1 MDGWGVKGVL
11 EAGALDKVVRQTID
25 AIENAKEQIFTIAE
39 DARTE
44 CARVQK
50 DLQEIRESTQ
60 KIIDKV
66 DALTLKERQARIR
79 LMEVSRGLE
88 RFSEEDIRTAYEQAR
103 DIQVN
108 LAVLRERENQLRLK
122 RDELERR
129 LRHLQGMVERAEQLM
144 NQVGVVLDFIGGNLK
159 DLSMKMEE
167 AQLRQQAALRIILAQ
182 DQERLRVAREIHDGP
197 AQMMSS
203 LVHQAELCERLLDV
217 DSEAVRRELREL
229 KEAVRDTLKDVRKII
244 YDLRPIALDAQG
256 LEPAFKRYVSDFAE
270 RTGLQLECRF
280 LGKDRRLDRP
290 YEVAIFRMVQ
300 EVLSN
305 VRKHAQAKKLQFYF
319 EMAPETV
326 TVIVRDDGIGFDPEA
341 MIAYSGEHF
350 GLVGMKE
357 RGELLE
363 GVVEIRSQK
372 GRGTQV
378 LIRIPIQGGNDRE

>member
-1 MDGWGVKGVL
+1 ML

>member
-1 MDGWGVKGVL
+1 
-11 EAGALDKVVRQTID
+11 
-25 AIENAKEQIFTIAE
+25 
-39 DARTE
+39 
-44 CARVQK
+44 
-50 DLQEIRESTQ
+50 
-60 KIIDKV
+60 
-66 DALTLKERQARIR
+66 
-79 LMEVSRGLE
+79 
-88 RFSEEDIRTAYEQAR
+88 
-103 DIQVN
+103 
-108 LAVLRERENQLRLK
+108 
-122 RDELERR
+122 
-129 LRHLQGMVERAEQLM
+129 
-144 NQVGVVLDFIGGNLK
+144 
-159 DLSMKMEE
+159 MEE

-203 LVHQAELCERLLDV
+203 LVQQAELCERLLAADP
-217 DSEAVRRELREL
+217 EAVRRELQEL
-229 KEAVRDTLKDVRKII
+229 KVAVRATLKDVRKII
-244 YDLRPIALDAQG
+244 YDLRPTALDAQG
-256 LEPAFKRYVSDFAE
+256 LEPAFKRYVTDFAE

-280 LGKDRRLDRP
+280 LGKARRLDRP

-319 EMAPETV
+319 EMAPEAV

-341 MIAYSGEHF
+341 MMAYSGEHY

-363 GVVEIRSQK
+363 GIVEIRSQK